1 MYQNDYNES
10 IAKKVRH
17 NAKKQI
23 ERQEAASTMGDS
35 SFTSHLE
42 GMALRDSNIEGGS
55 GYASA
60 TVRDLG
66 FPDEKTNGVVGSGE
80 PVAKKKRTR
89 KSESNVVGGAN
100 LGLTGITTDPRGDPA
115 VSEPHA
121 QIAPTSSKEI
131 IQETPVVKSEMTG
144 VVGGAKKRSNKYALL
159 VKEVMA
165 EHKFKLPEASAYI
178 KANNLYKK

>member
-42 GMALRDSNIEGGS
+42 GMALRDSTIEGGS

-66 FPDEKTNGVVGSGE
+66 FPDEHTNGVVGSGE

-89 KSESNVVGGAN
+89 KSKSNVVGGAI
-100 LGLTGITTDPRGDPA
+100 LGLSEITTDPRGDPA
-115 VSEPHA
+115 VSEIGRAH
-121 QIAPTSSKEI
+121 
-131 IQETPVVKSEMTG
+131 V
-144 VVGGAKKRSNKYALL
+144 
-159 VKEVMA
+159 
-165 EHKFKLPEASAYI
+165 
-178 KANNLYKK
+178 